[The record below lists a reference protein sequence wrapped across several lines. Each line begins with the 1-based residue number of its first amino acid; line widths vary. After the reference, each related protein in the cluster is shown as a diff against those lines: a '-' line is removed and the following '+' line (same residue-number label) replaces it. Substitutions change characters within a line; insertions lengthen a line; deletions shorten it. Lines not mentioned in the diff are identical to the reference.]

1 MKKYLLSVIVTMLSA
16 FIVVQAQE
24 QDVVIKG
31 NKQIDK
37 KLTPQQVVDSLNKR
51 FPDAESVKYFTAKST
66 AVERGWN
73 ISEENKLPLSEDLD
87 YYTISFNRQG
97 LKYYGLYD
105 REGNLLESKIEESV
119 DSLPEAIHNAVEKI
133 PQQYPGYK
141 VVSKTYFKEQ
151 DYTSSKY
158 YYEVVAES
166 GGKKKMIYY
175 TPDGTLIKVK
185 DQ

>member
-1 MKKYLLSVIVTMLSA
+1 MKKYLLTAVTSILSA
-16 FIVVQAQE
+16 FILVQAQQ

-31 NKQIDK
+31 SKQIDK
-37 KLTPQQVVDSLNKR
+37 KLTPQQVIDSLNKR
-51 FPDAESVKYFTAKST
+51 FPDAESVKYFTAK
-66 AVERGWN
+66 ADVVQRGWN
-73 ISEENKLPLSEDLD
+73 VSEENKLQLNEDLD

-119 DSLPEAIHNAVEKI
+119 DSLPEAVHNAVEKI

-141 VVSKTYFKEQ
+141 VVSKTYFKEL
-151 DYTSSKY
+151 DYSNSKY
-158 YYEVVAES
+158 YYEVVAQN

-175 TPDGTLIKVK
+175 TPAGTLIKVK
-185 DQ
+185 D

>member
-1 MKKYLLSVIVTMLSA
+1 MKKYILTAVGIMLSA
-16 FIVVQAQE
+16 FVLVQAQQ

-31 NKQIDK
+31 SKQIDK
-37 KLTPQQVVDSLNKR
+37 KVTPQQVIDSLNKR
-51 FPDAESVKYFTAKST
+51 FPDAESVKYFTAKPD
-66 AVERGWN
+66 VVQRGWTV
-73 ISEENKLPLSEDLD
+73 SEENKLQLNEDLD

-119 DSLPEAIHNAVEKI
+119 DSLPEAIHNAVQKI

-151 DYTSSKY
+151 DYSSSKY
-158 YYEVVAES
+158 YYEVVAEK
-166 GGKKKMIYY
+166 GANKKRICY

-185 DQ
+185 D